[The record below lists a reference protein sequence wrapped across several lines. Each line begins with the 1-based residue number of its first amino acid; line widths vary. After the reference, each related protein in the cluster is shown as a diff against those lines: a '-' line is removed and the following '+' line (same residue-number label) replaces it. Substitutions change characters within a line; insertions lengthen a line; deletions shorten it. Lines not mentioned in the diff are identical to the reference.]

1 MKVWLMITAVIV
13 SVTVS
18 LIFLLRKKNTT
29 TTNQYADFYY
39 FYTTWCPYCKKS
51 MVEWEKFKKEWNQK
65 TYQGYT
71 LQFHEVDCDIQEA
84 LANKYNVTQYPT
96 IKLIKNGTIIDF
108 DAKPTISSLTA
119 FLNSSFES

>member
-13 SVTVS
+13 SVTAS
-18 LIFLLRKKNTT
+18 LFFLLRKKKT

-51 MVEWEKFKKEWNQK
+51 MVEWKKFKQEWSQK

-84 LANKYNVTQYPT
+84 LANKYNITQYPT
-96 IKLIKNGTIIDF
+96 IKLIKNGTIIEF
-108 DAKPTISSLTA
+108 DAKPTISSLTS
-119 FLNSSFES
+119 FLNSSFE

>member
-13 SVTVS
+13 SLTVS
-18 LIFLLRKKNTT
+18 LFFLLRKKNTS
-29 TTNQYADFYY
+29 TNQYADFYY

-51 MVEWEKFKKEWNQK
+51 MVEWKKFKQEWNQK

-71 LQFHEVDCDIQEA
+71 LQFHEVDCDIQET
-84 LANKYNVTQYPT
+84 LANKYNVSQYPT

-108 DAKPTISSLTA
+108 DAKPTISSLTS
-119 FLNSSFES
+119 FLNSSFE

>member
-1 MKVWLMITAVIV
+1 MKLWLMGSAVVI
-13 SVTVS
+13 SVVVG
-18 LIFLLRKKNTT
+18 LYFILRRKKKR
-29 TTNQYADFYY
+29 TNQYADFYY

-108 DAKPTISSLTA
+108 DAKPTISSLTS
-119 FLNSSFES
+119 FLNSSFE

>member
-1 MKVWLMITAVIV
+1 MKVWLMGTVV
-13 SVTVS
+13 VLCVTIA
-18 LIFLLRKKNTT
+18 LFFLLRKKKTT
-29 TTNQYADFYY
+29 GSQYADFYY

-51 MVEWEKFKKEWNQK
+51 MVEWSKFKQEWNQK

-96 IKLIKNGTIIDF
+96 IKLIKNGSIFDF
-108 DAKPTISSLTA
+108 DAKPTISTLTS
-119 FLNSSFES
+119 FLNSSFD

>member
-18 LIFLLRKKNTT
+18 LIFLLRKKKTT

-108 DAKPTISSLTA
+108 DAKPTISSLTS
-119 FLNSSFES
+119 FLNSSFE

>member
-108 DAKPTISSLTA
+108 DAKPTISSLTS
-119 FLNSSFES
+119 FLNSSFE